1 MSNRRSF
8 IKQSGLG
15 ILGLSLVPQLSF
27 AKRGDVKIT
36 ILHTNDMHSHIQP
49 FTSGRNKGL
58 GGMAQRAGLINSI
71 REKEDHVL
79 LLDAG
84 DIFQGT
90 PYFNFYGGE
99 LEFKLMSKMKYDAVT
114 LGNHDFDNGLE
125 GFAKQLPH
133 ANFPFLIAN
142 YDFSD
147 TILKEKFK
155 AYKVFNK
162 GGIKVGV
169 FGIGIE
175 LDGLVPKKL
184 YGNTI
189 YKDPIE
195 TANKYAT
202 LLKKEKKCD
211 LVICLSHLG
220 FKYKNEK
227 VSDMVLATQSHDID
241 LIIGGHTHTFLK
253 KPVSMLNLDKKE
265 VIINQVG
272 WAGIN
277 IGKVDFHFSQKGGEK
292 KVLGRSIFVKNSS
305 ERAWKREF
313 DEFLTITP
321 I

>member
-99 LEFKLMSKMKYDAVT
+99 LEFKLMSEMKYDAVT
-114 LGNHDFDNGLE
+114 IGNHDFDNGLE

-253 KPVSMLNLDKKE
+253 KPVRMLNLDKKE

-277 IGKVDFHFSQKGGEK
+277 IGKVDFHFSQKGASK
-292 KVLGRSIFVKNSS
+292 KVLGRSIFVKNST
-305 ERAWKREF
+305 ERA
-313 DEFLTITP
+313 
-321 I
+321 

>member
-15 ILGLSLVPQLSF
+15 ILGLSLVPQVSF

-125 GFAKQLPH
+125 GFSKQLPH

-142 YDFSD
+142 YDFTD
-147 TILKEKFK
+147 TILKDKFK
-155 AYKVFNK
+155 PYKVFNK

-189 YKDPIE
+189 FKDPIE

-202 LLKKEKKCD
+202 LLKKEEKCD

-220 FKYKNEK
+220 FKYKNDK
-227 VSDMVLATQSHDID
+227 VSDMVLATQSRDID

-253 KPVSMLNLDKKE
+253 NPIRMQNLDKEE
-265 VIINQVG
+265 VLVNQVG

-277 IGKVDFHFSQKGGEK
+277 LGKVDFHFSQNRGSK
-292 KVLGRSIFVKNSS
+292 KVFGRSIFVQNSS
-305 ERAWKREF
+305 KEA
-313 DEFLTITP
+313 
-321 I
+321 

>member
-99 LEFKLMSKMKYDAVT
+99 LEFKLMSEMKYDAVT
-114 LGNHDFDNGLE
+114 IGNHDFDNGLE

-162 GGIKVGV
+162 GGVKVGV

-292 KVLGRSIFVKNSS
+292 KAIGRPIFLKNSS
-305 ERAWKREF
+305 EK
-313 DEFLTITP
+313 T
-321 I
+321 

>member
-36 ILHTNDMHSHIQP
+36 ILHTNDMHSHIQS

-99 LEFKLMSKMKYDAVT
+99 LEFKLMSTMKYDAVT

-125 GFAKQLPH
+125 GFSKQLPH

-147 TILKEKFK
+147 TILKDKFK

-184 YGNTI
+184 YGNTV

-195 TANKYAT
+195 TANKYAI

-253 KPVSMLNLDKKE
+253 KPVRMLNLDKKE

-277 IGKVDFHFSQKGGEK
+277 IGKVDFHFSQKGAEK

-305 ERAWKREF
+305 ERA
-313 DEFLTITP
+313 
-321 I
+321 

>member
-1 MSNRRSF
+1 MSNRRNF

-15 ILGLSLVPQLSF
+15 AIGLSLIPQLSF
-27 AKRGDVKIT
+27 GNNKDIKLT
-36 ILHTNDMHSHIQP
+36 ILHTNDMYSHIHP

-58 GGMAQRAGLINSI
+58 GGMAQRAALIKQI
-71 REKEDHVL
+71 RKQEEHVL

-90 PYFNFYGGE
+90 PYFNVYGGE
-99 LEFKLMSKMKYDAVT
+99 LEFKLMSEMKYDAVT

-125 GFAKQLPH
+125 GLKKQLPH

-147 TILKEKFK
+147 TILKNTFK
-155 AYKVFNK
+155 PYKVFRK
-162 GGIKVGV
+162 GDLKIGV

-184 YGNTI
+184 YQNTV
-189 YKDPIE
+189 YQDPIS
-195 TANKYAT
+195 TANHYAN
-202 LLKKEKKCD
+202 LLKQKEKCD

-220 FKYKNEK
+220 FKYKEEK
-227 VSDMVLATQSHDID
+227 ISDMTFASQTRDID

-253 KPVSMLNLDKKE
+253 KPVKQLNLDEKE
-265 VIINQVG
+265 VLINQVG

-277 IGKVDFHFSQKGGEK
+277 IGKIDYHFSQNDGLK
-292 KVLGRSIFVKNSS
+292 KVFGRSIFIENGS
-305 ERAWKREF
+305 ENA
-313 DEFLTITP
+313 
-321 I
+321 

>member
-1 MSNRRSF
+1 MRNRRRF

-27 AKRGDVKIT
+27 AKKGDVKIT

-125 GFAKQLPH
+125 GFSKQLAH

-147 TILKEKFK
+147 TILKDKFK

-195 TANKYAT
+195 TANKYAI

-253 KPVSMLNLDKKE
+253 KPVRMLNLDKKE

-277 IGKVDFHFSQKGGEK
+277 IGKVDFHFSQKGAEK

-305 ERAWKREF
+305 ERA
-313 DEFLTITP
+313 
-321 I
+321 